1 MPYDDKYQRDK
12 LKIFVKGGELAGVP
26 LYIGEWN
33 NVKREKAN
41 DDESN
46 IIVYKIDRQ
55 ASDIDQKK
63 ADLFVQ
69 EFKQLKVWGWAFWNW
84 NYIPHPAPNLNLIL
98 IREDGSIDTTKYY
111 EILENA
117 VSDTA

>member
-1 MPYDDKYQRDK
+1 MQ
-12 LKIFVKGGELAGVP
+12 GVP

-63 ADLFVQ
+63 ADLFIQ

>member
-12 LKIFVKGGELAGVP
+12 LKILVKGGELAGVP

-63 ADLFVQ
+63 ADLFIQ